1 VSQSTVARTRQAA
14 TTANHSAGIAGIADL
29 EVTVSRNRSL
39 EPMAVIGALVLIT
52 VLFLG
57 LAGDLGASDDI
68 LAAQQ
73 EATAAAAAAPG
84 NVPF

>member
-1 VSQSTVARTRQAA
+1 VNQSTVAHARQAA
-14 TTANHSAGIAGIADL
+14 TSANHSVGVADL
-29 EVTVSRNRSL
+29 EVTETRNRSL

-73 EATAAAAAAPG
+73 EAAAAAAAAPSY
-84 NVPF
+84 VPF

>member
-1 VSQSTVARTRQAA
+1 MNQSTVARTRQVSS
-14 TTANHSAGIAGIADL
+14 TTNHSTGIAGVADR
-29 EVTVSRNRSL
+29 EVTARRDRSL

-57 LAGDLGASDDI
+57 VAGDLGASDDI

-73 EATAAAAAAPG
+73 EAAAAAAAAPG
-84 NVPF
+84 YVPF